1 MIRCMSLT
9 YIYKQITNPKGKEV
23 PEPMAT
29 DQMNIPGGYRLA
41 PEPKSER
48 VQLLIR
54 PSIKDALKKKAD
66 TEKVSLNECINRVLE
81 EYVCL

>member
-1 MIRCMSLT
+1 
-9 YIYKQITNPKGKEV
+9 
-23 PEPMAT
+23 MAT
-29 DQMNIPGGYRLA
+29 EQINIPVGYRLA

-66 TEKVSLNECINRVLE
+66 TEKVSLNEYINQVLE
-81 EYVCL
+81 KAVNY